1 MGNCLKLQG
10 QSQDERAEVQESI
23 VVVKYIMV
31 ICVVVQ
37 TLSFITVRTDVQ
49 KHKPQ
54 IHKLMIIC
62 VMLEALSF
70 ISVIFIISIRGVG
83 TMTCYKHPS

>member
-1 MGNCLKLQG
+1 
-10 QSQDERAEVQESI
+10 
-23 VVVKYIMV
+23 MV

-62 VMLEALSF
+62 VVVEALS
-70 ISVIFIISIRGVG
+70 IIRVIFIIYICGVG
-83 TMTCYKHPS
+83 TMTCTNTHHELQQVRRHASTTALMLSGVM